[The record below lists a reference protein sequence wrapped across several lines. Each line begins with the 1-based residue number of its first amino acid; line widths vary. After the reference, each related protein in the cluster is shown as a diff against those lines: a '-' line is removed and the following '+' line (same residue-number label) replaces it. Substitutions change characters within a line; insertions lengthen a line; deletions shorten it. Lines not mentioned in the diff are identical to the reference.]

1 MSGRVTSQ
9 IHCLGR
15 ASSLGDQGPRVETGG
30 HQGPLKGPSKRQDRA
45 GQGVLE
51 GFLGV
56 DGSAVKG
63 DRKKVIKNSSASPLT
78 KAENTDLGVTGPR
91 SRACEE
97 RQYLREKNRCMTLG
111 KWGDGGEQAGGDP
124 PGLGSLATREGFWG
138 GFSSPRGADGVEE
151 RARQRSGGS
160 KGHEDLMT

>member
-1 MSGRVTSQ
+1 M
-9 IHCLGR
+9 
-15 ASSLGDQGPRVETGG
+15 ETGG

-138 GFSSPRGADGVEE
+138 GVQWPPRGRWGRGKG
-151 RARQRSGGS
+151 RAKVRGQQGP
-160 KGHEDLMT
+160 